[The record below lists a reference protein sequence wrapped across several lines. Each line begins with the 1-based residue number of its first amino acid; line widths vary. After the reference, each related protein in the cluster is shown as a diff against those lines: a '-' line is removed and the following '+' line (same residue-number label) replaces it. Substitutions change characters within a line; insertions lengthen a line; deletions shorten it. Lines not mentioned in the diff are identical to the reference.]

1 MKKNSLH
8 LKYALVSVIALSMV
22 FVFALPGQ
30 AGKFKKEYKMTLNV
44 GPQFYWGMGAVKFVE
59 LVKQKTNGQINIKP
73 YYGSALLKGAQ
84 LKSPQMVAT
93 GVIDCA
99 YESTI
104 NSSPVMPEMNIF
116 SLPFFIN
123 NFENLDK
130 MEYGQTGKAIFE
142 VMDKKGLVGLAW
154 AENGFRQVTNSK
166 RAIRS
171 PQDLK
176 GLRLRVVGS
185 PIFIDTFRQLGA
197 DPVNMNWGDA
207 VTAFQQGVVDGQ
219 ENPVGILIPVQIW
232 QYHKYATFWN
242 YLVDPVIIYWNKKQF
257 SAFPR
262 DIQKA
267 IREAAVESARF
278 EKALCRAGLDG
289 DKSLNILKNEFNYT
303 MKVPNPV
310 KYAESKGMTVTFLS
324 DAGRNAFIEATK
336 PLYEKWIPKVGKD
349 LYEKAKADM
358 GDALKGLGDA
368 LD

>member
-1 MKKNSLH
+1 MTKKSGY
-8 LKYALVSVIALSMV
+8 LKFVLVCILCLSVLVLFSASSD
-22 FVFALPGQ
+22 
-30 AGKFKKEYKMTLNV
+30 AGKYKKEYKMTLNV
-44 GPQFYWGMGAVKFVE
+44 GPQFYWGMGAIKFAE

-84 LKSPQMVAT
+84 LKSPQMVAK

-104 NSSPVMPEMNIF
+104 NSTSVIPEMNIF

-130 MEYGQTGKAIFE
+130 MESGETGKAIFKA
-142 VMDKKGLVGLAW
+142 MDKKGLVGLAW

-166 RAIRS
+166 RAIKR
-171 PQDLK
+171 PEDLK

-185 PIFIDTFRQLGA
+185 PIFIDTFRKLGA

-219 ENPVGILIPVQIW
+219 ENPVGVIIPVQIW

-242 YLVDPVIIYWNKKQF
+242 YLVDPVIIYWNKKEF
-257 SAFPR
+257 EAFPK

-303 MKVPNPV
+303 MKVPEPI
-310 KYAESKGMTVTFLS
+310 KFMEGKGMTVTLLS
-324 DAGRNAFIEATK
+324 DEERNAFIKATK
-336 PLYEKWIPKVGKD
+336 PLYKKWVPKIGEG

-358 GDALKGLGDA
+358 GQK
-368 LD
+368 